1 MVFILGVWTFFF
13 PSYPETNPFCYCVPP
28 AVSLC
33 STLSYSGQALVK
45 AFLVLSWK
53 LYSLWKYFFD
63 LKILEKILQWDC
75 TSRNTR
81 QHVDV
86 PTSGYA
92 VLMNCGECV
101 SHGASQQ
108 FLICVFFFF
117 FSSFFSISVWHS
129 WTWNT
134 VWQSIFTVQLLVF
147 VKALITAC
155 HYSHQ
160 ELAWIS
166 SFIVVLCL

>member
-92 VLMNCGECV
+92 VLMNCGECI

-117 FSSFFSISVWHS
+117 FFLQFFQYFSLTFLNLKHSLTINIHGAAISFCQSSHNHMS
-129 WTWNT
+129 
-134 VWQSIFTVQLLVF
+134 L
-147 VKALITAC
+147 
-155 HYSHQ
+155 
-160 ELAWIS
+160 
-166 SFIVVLCL
+166 